1 MTVVPDDV
9 QDIDDVIDELPGAG
23 IVQASMVTTAV
34 FVVTAVAATAFPDEV
49 GVPVAIV
56 DVGLFVA
63 GTVIFVLALL
73 EGLDRSRTEQVE
85 IGALFFLTGST
96 APRAV
101 KVRLLGCVVLQVL
114 VALVSSSIRV
124 YTEVAFGI
132 LVPMLGLGLTGRWGA
147 LHGAF
152 AKKPA

>member
-1 MTVVPDDV
+1 MTVVADV
-9 QDIDDVIDELPGAG
+9 EELPGAG
-23 IVQASMVTTAV
+23 ILRASTVTTAA
-34 FVVTAVAATAFPDEV
+34 FVVAAVAATAFPDQV
-49 GVPVAIV
+49 GVPVAV
-56 DVGLFVA
+56 FDVALFVV
-63 GTVIFVLALL
+63 GTVVFVLALL
-73 EGLDRSRTEQVE
+73 KGLDRSRTEQVE

-101 KVRLLGCVVLQVL
+101 KVRLLGCVALQVL

-132 LVPMLGLGLTGRWGA
+132 LVPMLGLGFAGRWGA

-152 AKKPA
+152 AKKPS